1 MLNDTDRY
9 MSRDMSRGYITS
21 LYIAIVRVMV
31 EHNQAELRDLTV
43 STHSPFEIVRD
54 RRLS

>member
-1 MLNDTDRY
+1 

-21 LYIAIVRVMV
+21 LYIASVRVMV

-54 RRLS
+54 RRLKDLTVSTH